1 MWSFSHKGI
10 EIGIIVVGK
19 PTSHH
24 LGEGQS
30 GTGDP
35 HNFSSDANNA
45 PVAGLGWSSSR
56 VCTMAFISSARSCAV
71 ICFFIRQSLKN
82 LAVPTSK
89 GVEIVESVS
98 TAPATYSSL
107 IPIGNRSHWSYV
119 KATDWAWAAVVRDS
133 RPRLTR
139 RTRFSR
145 GGLLDVVPCPLL
157 AQSGHPLLHC
167 TCPLSGVKR
176 T

>member
-1 MWSFSHKGI
+1 
-10 EIGIIVVGK
+10 
-19 PTSHH
+19 
-24 LGEGQS
+24 
-30 GTGDP
+30 
-35 HNFSSDANNA
+35 
-45 PVAGLGWSSSR
+45 
-56 VCTMAFISSARSCAV
+56 MAFISSARSCAV

-157 AQSGHPLLHC
+157 AQSGHTLVHC
-167 TCPLSGVKR
+167 TCSLSGVKR
-176 T
+176 TCLFALYMSAFDPYCMLMVDQDMAGERMRIAILDDVHRAYEGTTGVSRLATRCTY